1 MGFVDRGGGREA
13 KGSSLRRSRKN
24 PGAPTTKNKSAHRH
38 YTTTTTRATPTVP
51 LACLPVLKALVAPA
65 AGEGDTVGATTASAM
80 VGFENALAAV
90 KDAVEAGNALY
101 IDAAVALLS
110 RKLEEGQEG
119 IFRRAVEEGRLA
131 AIVCWCGEVERQSLL
146 LDTCMQHNKLY
157 RGESEQQQLGTVAAA
172 KAGVLLYAMLGIHV
186 DNIDR
191 VNMRLHDQWIKEL
204 ETNVK
209 HGDVVGVLTGLNLS
223 RDHGTHYAQ
232 ERLFKECWRI
242 ASEAHL
248 PLVLHLHAADAA
260 ALTETVN
267 RAAELLDELL
277 AAAPETADTSGA
289 APSAV
294 VLYNGLRALHAS
306 SAMRQLVRAHRPAAA
321 PTPEVAPF
329 YILTTADGLS
339 VSRTEGGG
347 AETTAPAESGPS
359 AEALAAL
366 LPSRAGL
373 GSDPASAT
381 SSSSGGDPAVHLS
394 QLIIGT
400 GAPLGTPQNLPDP
413 YLRTLPNEPGNYPY
427 VVQTLYDIMQAPA
440 AAAALTLADLEA
452 IAVVNHLRVFF
463 RECVSAQQQSG
474 RDDEA
479 TTNAV
484 QQQQQPGPVAGLTD
498 SDAKRDLEL
507 LLAEAAKERAQME
520 RERLREEAAR
530 EQARSE
536 ELLERRL
543 RREKKTNVKANNRSN
558 FTHFRNKNFAPRQRQ
573 QVRGGD
579 LGMGDDARERAP
591 SSSSTTTNSDGA
603 AAPNSLAAEV
613 EQLLQARVPHRDPE
627 LMLQRQQKPAG
638 KGKGKEKGKVSGS
651 AEIQHGAQSQQRHC
665 AGAVGKKSRM
675 PSGTAKSESP
685 SGSSD
690 AGETRGPAGTT
701 MGKAGEQSSR
711 RQRRRQ
717 QRRQQQHEWLHCND
731 NNGADSRSSDDDA

>member
-13 KGSSLRRSRKN
+13 KGSSLRRSKKN

-51 LACLPVLKALVAPA
+51 PACLPVLKALVAPA
-65 AGEGDTVGATTASAM
+65 AGEGDTVEATTASAM
-80 VGFENALAAV
+80 VGFEKALAAV

-119 IFRRAVEEGRLA
+119 IFRRAVEEGKLA
-131 AIVCWCGEVERQSLL
+131 AMVCWCGEVERQSLL

-157 RGESEQQQLGTVAAA
+157 RGESEQQQQLGTVAAA

-260 ALTETVN
+260 ALTETVH

-277 AAAPETADTSGA
+277 AAAPESADTSGA

-366 LPSRAGL
+366 LPPRAGL

-381 SSSSGGDPAVHLS
+381 ISSSGGDPAVHLS

-440 AAAALTLADLEA
+440 AAAALTLADLAA

-463 RECVSAQQQSG
+463 RECVSAQPQNG

-484 QQQQQPGPVAGLTD
+484 QQPGALGPVAGLTD

-520 RERLREEAAR
+520 RERLREETAR

-573 QVRGGD
+573 QVRGAD
-579 LGMGDDARERAP
+579 VGMGDDARERAP
-591 SSSSTTTNSDGA
+591 SSSSLTTNSDGA
-603 AAPNSLAAEV
+603 AVPNSLAAEV
-613 EQLLQARVPHRDPE
+613 ERLLQASVPHRDPE

-638 KGKGKEKGKVSGS
+638 KGKGKVGDS
-651 AEIQHGAQSQQRHC
+651 AEIQHGAQSQQRHG
-665 AGAVGKKSRM
+665 AGAVGKNSRM
-675 PSGTAKSESP
+675 PSATAKSESP

-690 AGETRGPAGTT
+690 AGETRGTAGTM
-701 MGKAGEQSSR
+701 MGKAGEQRSR

-717 QRRQQQHEWLHCND
+717 QRRQQQHERLHYDD
-731 NNGADSRSSDDDA
+731 NNGDDRRSSDDDA